1 MQDDKYYIDRIL
13 KGDVSAYT
21 ILVDRHKR
29 AVYTFILK
37 MVKVPEDAEEIAHD
51 AFVKAYQSLGN
62 FKSQSKF
69 STWLFRIAFNETVS
83 RLRKKKHD
91 VISLDEQKF
100 SYLEVS
106 DTENILNELDELE
119 KQETVKL
126 AIDKLPDI
134 DRSLIT
140 LYYNQ
145 DCSIK
150 EIAEIMKLSESNVK
164 IKLFR
169 ARKQL
174 WEKLKHA
181 FNDKVIPEY
190 NAK

>member
-13 KGDVSAYT
+13 KGDVNAYT

-51 AFVKAYQSLGN
+51 AFVKAHQSLGS

-83 RLRKKKHD
+83 RLRKKKYD

-150 EIAEIMKLSESNVK
+150 EIAEIMMLSESNVK

-174 WEKLKHA
+174 WEILKHA
-181 FNDKVIPEY
+181 FKDKVIPVY